1 MRRDAVEQLIEGA
14 VMRSRTL
21 REALAEASGLPVDV
35 AAATARD
42 SRAPRLRRFAS
53 ASRVLRPGVPSDIV
67 IALVRDLL
75 QDDDMI
81 LRRVA
86 VCACGDLV
94 IRDPVILGTLWAT
107 AQSSDAN
114 RLYALRSLAQHRDE
128 RVVAECV
135 SLFSRGD
142 PNDRRDAAMVLG
154 FLGTADASAA
164 LRGFL
169 DLTNSNAL
177 RVQIAISL
185 CRCGDFACSSILE
198 SQLRRTRR
206 WRWVPLF
213 GWYKKW
219 EGILIAGALAIAG
232 SPLGRAEVHRI
243 RSRGSKKEKAV
254 LNQWARAFVGRLSI
268 DNGTLPVDSN
278 A

>member
-1 MRRDAVEQLIEGA
+1 MRIRKW
-14 VMRSRTL
+14 
-21 REALAEASGLPVDV
+21 REALAEASRLPVEV
-35 AAATARD
+35 AAAIARD

-67 IALVRDLL
+67 TALVRDLL
-75 QDDDMI
+75 PDDDVI

-86 VCACGDLV
+86 VCACADLD
-94 IRDPVILGTLWAT
+94 IRDPVIHGTLWAI
-107 AQSSDAN
+107 AQSTDPN
-114 RLYALRSLAQHRDE
+114 GLYALRSLAQLRDE

-154 FLGTADASAA
+154 SLGTADASAA
-164 LRGFL
+164 LRVFF
-169 DLTNSNAL
+169 DSTNSRAL

-198 SQLRRTRR
+198 SQLRRVRR

-232 SPLGRAEVHRI
+232 SPLGQAEVHRI
-243 RSRGSKKEKAV
+243 RSRGSKKERAV
-254 LNQWARAFVGRLSI
+254 LNQWARAFCRRPAVG
-268 DNGTLPVDSN
+268 
-278 A
+278 